1 MMTIIVL
8 VYYGVKKLVK
18 KLTAKSSPACGE
30 VLA

>member
-8 VYYGVKKLVK
+8 VYYGVKQLVK
-18 KLTAKSSPACGE
+18 KLTAQNSPVCGE